1 MKRKITI
8 IFCIYLL
15 LLFVGCEANE
25 EDRTMENTTDYMVL
39 LGEDSSIVE
48 KVSDV
53 DVLVIDA
60 AYFCKEEIASL
71 KDKNIG
77 KVYTYLNI
85 GSIENFRSFY
95 EDYENYILGDYEN
108 WPEEKW
114 IDVSQPEWQEFII
127 NESKEL
133 AQKGIDG
140 FFIDNVDVFYLYPND
155 EIYNGLVDILSGIK
169 GMNKPVY
176 LNGGDC
182 FVRKYIESGDKRVIF
197 DGVNQECVYTTYD
210 FTNDRFLKNSEEN
223 MYYFTEYLDMLVE
236 NGYVVYVLEYA
247 TDSKIRSK
255 SYFYSMEHNYIC
267 YVSDNIEL
275 LMNN

>member
-1 MKRKITI
+1 
-8 IFCIYLL
+8 
-15 LLFVGCEANE
+15 
-25 EDRTMENTTDYMVL
+25 MENTTEYMVL

-60 AYFCKEEIASL
+60 AYFCKEEIESL

-169 GMNKPVY
+169 GMNKPV
-176 LNGGDC
+176 
-182 FVRKYIESGDKRVIF
+182 
-197 DGVNQECVYTTYD
+197 
-210 FTNDRFLKNSEEN
+210 
-223 MYYFTEYLDMLVE
+223 
-236 NGYVVYVLEYA
+236 VYVNRKFGQPL
-247 TDSKIRSK
+247 
-255 SYFYSMEHNYIC
+255 
-267 YVSDNIEL
+267 IE
-275 LMNN
+275 N

>member
-25 EDRTMENTTDYMVL
+25 EDRTMENTTEYMVL

-108 WPEEKW
+108 WPEEK
-114 IDVSQPEWQEFII
+114 
-127 NESKEL
+127 
-133 AQKGIDG
+133 
-140 FFIDNVDVFYLYPND
+140 
-155 EIYNGLVDILSGIK
+155 LSLIH
-169 GMNKPVY
+169 
-176 LNGGDC
+176 
-182 FVRKYIESGDKRVIF
+182 I
-197 DGVNQECVYTTYD
+197 
-210 FTNDRFLKNSEEN
+210 
-223 MYYFTEYLDMLVE
+223 
-236 NGYVVYVLEYA
+236 
-247 TDSKIRSK
+247 
-255 SYFYSMEHNYIC
+255 
-267 YVSDNIEL
+267 
-275 LMNN
+275 